1 MLPRNRSFHQVQT
14 QSQKLFIYF
23 NSRDNMLRAVK
34 GFLTF
39 ISVERGIMLFMITM
53 GATFLMA
60 KNTTLFGA
68 IYLGA
73 VAFCGWSGVDAINN
87 VYDVDLD
94 TKSDP
99 LRADYTKKLGRLG
112 LGISLIFFALSMSL
126 GAITGI
132 QLVTVFVF
140 VGILAG
146 VMYSAPPFRL
156 RQTIYKPIVNFSV
169 GAVPVLMVAAF
180 FNVFSVEILVLMTL
194 IGVSTAVNSLW
205 EDLADYK
212 SDFNAHARTLLIVLG
227 FKRGL
232 YLTIIMGYS
241 LIPLMILVG
250 VLFQLS
256 MLYFVVLTGLIA
268 YISLRLVQNRHLLFG
283 GANADTESM
292 LKLGEA
298 FAKDFVIIALVHTT
312 NLMLSGYLTYQ
323 QALLI

>member
-1 MLPRNRSFHQVQT
+1 MS
-14 QSQKLFIYF
+14 
-23 NSRDNMLRAVK
+23 
-34 GFLTF
+34 
-39 ISVERGIMLFMITM
+39 
-53 GATFLMA
+53 

-68 IYLGA
+68 AYLGF

-87 VYDVDLD
+87 VYDVELD
-94 TKSDP
+94 VKSDP
-99 LRADYTKKLGRLG
+99 HRADYTKNLGKLGLF
-112 LGISLIFFALSMSL
+112 ISLVFFALSMGL
-126 GAITGI
+126 GAITGM

-146 VMYSAPPFRL
+146 VVYSVPPFRL

-169 GAVPVLMVAAF
+169 GAVPVLIVAAF
-180 FNVFSVEILVLMTL
+180 FNVFSVQILVLLIL

-212 SDFNAHARTLLIVLG
+212 SDFNANSRTMLIILG

-256 MLYFVVLTGLIA
+256 VIYFIVLAGLIG
-268 YISLRLVQNRHLLFG
+268 YISLRLIQKRHLLFG
-283 GANADTESM
+283 RAKADTESL
-292 LKLGEA
+292 LKLGEV

-312 NLMLSGYLTYQ
+312 NLMVNGYLTYQ